1 MDQIP
6 FNSRIYSGDGQIHFS
21 GQHLGNGRR
30 IGRISFNEEGLDA
43 DKLAIRNVHSIDKMN
58 RAIFEAKP
66 INMDY
71 ILDSS
76 HEKTLEDHIKR
87 NKEQYCQ
94 LHQKFERTRDMQ
106 DLIGKPALARVIN
119 EDKKEQIR
127 KQFELTTTEQLK
139 RAKNQNGTEYSSVA
153 MQRMYGVPFSVNQE
167 GFSKSPQKPIRNVSI
182 NPYGEVPDMRKNK
195 MPKEIHKAITKE
207 GFKDSVTEPFS
218 GKPFKDSVTESFTSS
233 FTSSADNAYRLNINS
248 NIHAILNIINGME
261 CFNLYRLYWRDLK
274 RNLDAHH
281 WNINILDSLDDDIAY
296 SLNKGEELN
305 FKTNDNSSYLPYKIM
320 IYVICHELAHVACNK
335 EVGHTETFIKIMH
348 IIEVAAFIAGLLRP
362 KDFPIVPIRFS
373 NQSVVSKD
381 IVKFEIEDGVL
392 LLMESNRDIDYLSS
406 ILNYIR
412 NC

>member
-1 MDQIP
+1 
-6 FNSRIYSGDGQIHFS
+6 
-21 GQHLGNGRR
+21 
-30 IGRISFNEEGLDA
+30 
-43 DKLAIRNVHSIDKMN
+43 
-58 RAIFEAKP
+58 
-66 INMDY
+66 MDY

-76 HEKTLEDHIKR
+76 HEKTLEDHIKH

-167 GFSKSPQKPIRNVSI
+167 GFAGTFEETRQKPIRNVSI
-182 NPYGEVPDMRKNK
+182 NPYGNLSETRHEVPDMRKNK
-195 MPKEIHKAITKE
+195 MPKEIHKAIAKE
-207 GFKDSVTEPFS
+207 GFKGSTTEP
-218 GKPFKDSVTESFTSS
+218 FTSS

-261 CFNLYRLYWRDLK
+261 CFNMYRSYWRDLK

-335 EVGHTETFIKIMH
+335 EIGHTETFIKIMH

-362 KDFPIVPIRFS
+362 KDFPVTPIHFS

-392 LLMESNRDIDYLSS
+392 LLMKSNRDIDYLSS

>member
-1 MDQIP
+1 
-6 FNSRIYSGDGQIHFS
+6 
-21 GQHLGNGRR
+21 
-30 IGRISFNEEGLDA
+30 
-43 DKLAIRNVHSIDKMN
+43 
-58 RAIFEAKP
+58 
-66 INMDY
+66 
-71 ILDSS
+71 
-76 HEKTLEDHIKR
+76 
-87 NKEQYCQ
+87 
-94 LHQKFERTRDMQ
+94 
-106 DLIGKPALARVIN
+106 
-119 EDKKEQIR
+119 
-127 KQFELTTTEQLK
+127 
-139 RAKNQNGTEYSSVA
+139 
-153 MQRMYGVPFSVNQE
+153 
-167 GFSKSPQKPIRNVSI
+167 
-182 NPYGEVPDMRKNK
+182 
-195 MPKEIHKAITKE
+195 MPKEIHKAIAKE
-207 GFKDSVTEPFS
+207 GFKDSVTEP
-218 GKPFKDSVTESFTSS
+218 FTSS

-362 KDFPIVPIRFS
+362 KDFPVVPIRFS